1 MGADRKRDSPG
12 HGVGDWE
19 VQEEET
25 LAETKVFALKRRLAR
40 SPTDPHKRGDFV
52 YLDAPDWVNVI
63 ALTADDR
70 VVLVEQFRHGAG
82 EVTVEIPGG
91 GIDAGEDPVSA
102 GLRELRE
109 ETGYAGDDA
118 ELIGSVTPN
127 PAIIKNRCYTVLLRG
142 AEPRYEQELTGY
154 EEISIDLVPLGDIPE
169 LIRAG
174 RIHHALVIAAFH
186 HLELRK

>member
-1 MGADRKRDSPG
+1 MDGDRQLDSPG
-12 HGVGDWE
+12 DGVGDWE
-19 VQEEET
+19 VEEEET

-40 SPTDPHKRGDFV
+40 SPTNPDKHGDFV

-63 ALTADDR
+63 ALTADEE
-70 VVLVEQFRHGAG
+70 VVFVQQFRHGAG
-82 EVTVEIPGG
+82 EVTLEIPGG
-91 GIDAGEDPVSA
+91 SIDPGEDPVSA

-127 PAIIKNRCYTVLLRG
+127 PAIIRNRCYTVLVQG
-142 AEPRYEQELTGY
+142 AERRHEQELTGY
-154 EEISIDLVPLGDIPE
+154 EEISIGLAPLRDIPN

-186 HLELRK
+186 HLDLRG